1 MNIGINR
8 IEIEQ
13 EKWLFKEPV
22 LVGQSVY
29 CFIGI

>member
-22 LVGQSVY
+22 LVGQLDY